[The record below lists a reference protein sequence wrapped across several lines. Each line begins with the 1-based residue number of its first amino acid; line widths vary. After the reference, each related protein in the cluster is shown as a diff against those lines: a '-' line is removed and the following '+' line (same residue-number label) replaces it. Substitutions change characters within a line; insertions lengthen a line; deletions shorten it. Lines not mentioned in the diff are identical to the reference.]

1 MSHHP
6 FKPLPHSVEHFPGA
20 FISLEGPDGSGK
32 TSNIDYLAEQIRAL
46 GYEVVLT
53 RAPGGSI
60 TAEHIRHVVLG
71 MPHEDDPMV
80 PMAEMLLY
88 AASRAQTLESVT
100 KPALRAGKVVISDR
114 HFDSTYAYQGY
125 GRGFLEETIEIERI
139 ANKNFEPDLTLFF
152 DIPFELALERLALR
166 NKAFNRLNAEGVEF
180 RRRCFDGYAASLA
193 QNEHRMVKID
203 ASQTP
208 EEVRNQ
214 IQRWVRH
221 CFQGWMLNK
230 TAA

>member
-6 FKPLPHSVEHFPGA
+6 FKPTPPTRECFPGA
-20 FISLEGPDGSGK
+20 FITLEGPDGSGK
-32 TSNIDYLAEQIRAL
+32 TSNVDYLAEQVRAL

-71 MPHEDDPMV
+71 MPHDDEPMV

-88 AASRAQTLESVT
+88 AASRAQTLEAVT
-100 KPALRAGKVVISDR
+100 KPAMRAGKVVISDR

-125 GRGFLEETIEIERI
+125 GRGYLDETIEIERV
-139 ANKNFEPDLTLFF
+139 ANKSFEPDYTLFF
-152 DIPFELALERLALR
+152 DLPFDVALDRLAKR
-166 NKAFNRLNAEGVEF
+166 SKAFNRLNAEGIEF
-180 RRRCFDGYAASLA
+180 RQRCFDGYAACF
-193 QNEHRMVKID
+193 QEHRDRMVHID
-203 ASQTP
+203 ANTTP

-221 CFQGWMLNK
+221 SFQGWMLNK
-230 TAA
+230 AIK